1 MSQHKGEQSTAKLAR
16 DWPHHVALPVHK
28 VRGLANSKTVRSFA
42 GKRSVAPL
50 AYLFFRG
57 IQDNWRPRCDD
68 ISPAQGCPIRLRDR
82 AAIAASAP
90 ALRELVMSR
99 NDTKFYIDGE

>member
-16 DWPHHVALPVHK
+16 DWPHHVALPAHK
-28 VRGLANSKTVRSFA
+28 VRANSKTVRSFA